1 MVNIDEIPTKNFL
14 DNITQIEVQRNEL
27 MATLESS
34 KKELDIQKGR
44 IELELRGDPKR
55 PDMPSLIDEFN
66 LEIDNECYRRFPVKM
81 LGSKLQSKYFELN
94 TNLNRLNM
102 VYQKI
107 IAQAMFLVDS
117 SIQVLKDNEQEY
129 EYDQMDAH
137 EIKEF
142 AEQIK
147 SRINQLN
154 DQFRKHP
161 EDAESIEKKRIQVY
175 SIIKNPEKKVLS
187 RYLVN
192 ELCMDYKKQTE
203 YKI

>member
-1 MVNIDEIPTKNFL
+1 
-14 DNITQIEVQRNEL
+14 
-27 MATLESS
+27 
-34 KKELDIQKGR
+34 
-44 IELELRGDPKR
+44 
-55 PDMPSLIDEFN
+55 MPSLIDEFN